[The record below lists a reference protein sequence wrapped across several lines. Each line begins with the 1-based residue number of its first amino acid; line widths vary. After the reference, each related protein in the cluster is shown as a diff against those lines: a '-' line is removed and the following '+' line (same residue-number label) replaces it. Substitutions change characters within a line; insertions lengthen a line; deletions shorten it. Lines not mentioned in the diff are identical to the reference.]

1 MGLLDRVI
9 GLLDRGKQ
17 GWGAYQGALPDW
29 ATKDYYL
36 LPEADIPMGNTP
48 IMPGGFTPQGM
59 YDFGREMLS
68 VNPSIDA
75 PLAAVGGLA
84 GRLLKAAKTAR
95 MAKQGSRA
103 YQGAMKPSRVVGSSP
118 LEGWADNAA
127 GTIRGNIEQAPRFG
141 DDFRAMDDL
150 GDLERSV
157 PDEWVEGIDNPNA
170 YAEPFDEKYTRL
182 RPSQDSGYMEFLDEL
197 DDYEDIE
204 SFQQGLPERGD
215 FDPDLAALVEQE
227 ARSDIAD
234 PVAQISAKN
243 QMGKMG
249 ADPNFNIAK
258 ESDEMW
264 GRAWEDNLERDPSI
278 RDYFPNNEMT
288 PEEIIDLSMSRAGEG
303 GVDLMEAI
311 GHKRPLTLDEVKFFE
326 EAMPAMS
333 DEELAQLIRLLE
345 EMGPDDIL
353 F

>member
-1 MGLLDRVI
+1 MGLLDRV
-9 GLLDRGKQ
+9 KQ

-75 PLAAVGGLA
+75 PLGAAGGIA
-84 GRLLKAAKTAR
+84 GRLLKAAKAAR

-103 YQGAMKPSRVVGSSP
+103 YQGALKPSRVVGSSP

-150 GDLERSV
+150 DDLERSV
-157 PDEWVEGIDNPNA
+157 PDPWVEGIDNPNG
-170 YAEPFDEKYTRL
+170 YAEPFDEKYTQL

-197 DDYEDIE
+197 DDYDDIE
-204 SFQQGLPERGD
+204 NFQQGLPERGD

-234 PVAQISAKN
+234 SVDLVSARNKMN
-243 QMGKMG
+243 EMGKMG
-249 ADPNFNIAK
+249 ADPNFNLA
-258 ESDEMW
+258 DEDANLW
-264 GRAWEDNLERDPSI
+264 NRAWQDTVEKDPEI
-278 RDYFPNNEMT
+278 LDYLPDDGLMT
-288 PEEIIDLSMSRAGEG
+288 PEEIIDLSISRAGEG
-303 GVDLMEAI
+303 GIDLMEAI
-311 GHKRPLTLDEVKFFE
+311 GHKRPLTLDEIKFFE
-326 EAMPAMS
+326 EDLPAMS

-345 EMGPDDIL
+345 EMGPGPDDIP